1 MVMANS
7 DLILYSTEDG
17 LAQLTLREM
26 DGQVWLTQLEMA
38 ELYQTSKQNISLHVQ
53 NILAEG
59 ELAEEATVKE
69 NLTVQAEGVRQ
80 VKRKLA
86 HYSLPMIIA
95 VGYRVRSTRGTQF
108 RQWATRTLG
117 EYLQKGFVMDDARLR
132 EPRWDYFDE
141 LLKRIRDIRASEKRF
156 YQKVRDLFTLAED
169 YRANEQETA
178 KLFAEAQNK
187 LFFAVTGHTAAELVI
202 SRADASA
209 PNMNLLSFKGDRVRK
224 ADVVVAKNYLDDK
237 ELEQLNRLVGMFLD
251 FAELRAEQRKHLQL
265 DDWRQYIDSFMTFNE
280 QPLLR
285 FAGNVS
291 HEQMKQVAHERYE
304 QFDQHRRNTEALA
317 ADTQE
322 LAALER
328 LEKHLKNTKKKS
340 K

>member
-1 MVMANS
+1 MDAN
-7 DLILYSTEDG
+7 DLILYTSDDG
-17 LAQLTLREM
+17 EAQLVLRVL

-38 ELYQTSKQNISLHVQ
+38 ELYQTSKQNIGKHIQAV
-53 NILAEG
+53 IADG
-59 ELAEEATVKE
+59 ELAEGAVVNQKFTTAADGKDY
-69 NLTVQAEGVRQ
+69 LTQLYA
-80 VKRKLA
+80 
-86 HYSLPMIIA
+86 LPMIIA

-108 RQWATRTLG
+108 RQWATRTLS
-117 EYLQKGFVMDDARLR
+117 EYLLKGFVMDDARLK

-169 YRANEQETA
+169 YRASEQDTA
-178 KLFAEAQNK
+178 RLFAEVQNK
-187 LFFAVTGHTAAELVI
+187 LFFAVTGF
-202 SRADASA
+202 
-209 PNMNLLSFKGDRVRK
+209 NLLSFKGDRVRK
-224 ADVVVAKNYLDDK
+224 ADVVVAKNYLNAE
-237 ELEQLNRLVGMFLD
+237 ELDQLNRLVSMFLD
-251 FAELRAEQRKHLQL
+251 FAELRAEQRQHLQL
-265 DDWRQYIDSFMTFNE
+265 ADWRQYIDSFMAFNE

-285 FAGNVS
+285 TAGSIS

-304 QFDQHRRNTEALA
+304 TFDQHRRSAEALA

-328 LEKHLKNTKKKS
+328 LEKRLSAKKKT

>member
-1 MVMANS
+1 MANS

-17 LAQLTLREM
+17 LAQFTLREM

-53 NILAEG
+53 NVLTEG

-69 NLTVQAEGVRQ
+69 NLTVQIEGSRQ

-86 HYSLPMIIA
+86 YYALPMIIA

-108 RQWATRTLG
+108 RQWATRTLA

-169 YRANEQETA
+169 YRANEQDTA
-178 KLFAEAQNK
+178 KLFAEVQNK
-187 LFFAVTGHTAAELVI
+187 LFFAVTGHTAAELIVQ
-202 SRADASA
+202 RADASA
-209 PNMNLLSFKGDRVRK
+209 ANMNLLSFKGDRVRK
-224 ADVVVAKNYLDDK
+224 ADVVVAKNYLNAE
-237 ELEQLNRLVGMFLD
+237 ELDQLNRLVGMFLD

-265 DDWRQYIDSFMTFNE
+265 ADWRQYIDSFMAFNE

-285 FAGNVS
+285 TAGNVS

-304 QFDQHRRNTEALA
+304 QFDQHRRSAEALA
-317 ADTQE
+317 ADRQE

-328 LEKHLKNTKKKS
+328 LEKRLNAKKKS

>member
-1 MVMANS
+1 MANS

-17 LAQLTLREM
+17 LAQFTLREM
-26 DGQVWLTQLEMA
+26 NGQVWLTQLEMA

-53 NILAEG
+53 NVLAEG

-69 NLTVQAEGVRQ
+69 NLTVQIEGSRQ

-86 HYSLPMIIA
+86 YYALPMIIA

-117 EYLQKGFVMDDARLR
+117 EYLQKGFVMDDARLK

-169 YRANEQETA
+169 YRANEQDTA
-178 KLFAEAQNK
+178 RLFAEVQNK
-187 LFFAVTGHTAAELVI
+187 LFFAVTGHTAAELIVQ
-202 SRADASA
+202 RADASA

-224 ADVVVAKNYLDDK
+224 ADVVVAKNYLNAE
-237 ELEQLNRLVGMFLD
+237 ELDQLNRLVGMFLD
-251 FAELRAEQRKHLQL
+251 FAELRAEQRKHLML
-265 DDWRQYIDSFMTFNE
+265 ADWRQYIDSFMAFNE

-285 FAGNVS
+285 TAGSIS
-291 HEQMKQVAHERYE
+291 HEQMTQVAHERYE
-304 QFDQHRRNTEALA
+304 TFDQHRRSAEALA
-317 ADTQE
+317 ADGQE
-322 LAALER
+322 LAELER
-328 LEKHLKNTKKKS
+328 LEKRLSAKKKS